1 MEEFPPLPSKKY
13 QDLRHEIRSG
23 DILLCSGSSA
33 FSTLIQKATNSVWSH
48 VAFILRLD
56 AIDRIMV
63 LESVETM
70 GVRTVPLSSYAK
82 NYNGSGS
89 AYPGRLM
96 IARHQGVREE
106 TIVKLSRSAVDLLG
120 YPYGNTEI
128 VHIATRISLH
138 ALGVHSGPD
147 NKPGRAFIC
156 SEYAQTC
163 FHSIGINIEC
173 NHMGFIAPADFA
185 THPAIQPL
193 CYVETGFEHRAVEGL
208 RHTGFA
214 EKLREV
220 G

>member
-1 MEEFPPLPSKKY
+1 MEEFPLVPSKKY

-23 DILLCSGSSA
+23 DILLCSGSST
-33 FSTLIQKATNSVWSH
+33 FSTLIQKATDSVWSH

-63 LESVETM
+63 LESVESY
-70 GVRTVPLSSYAK
+70 GVRTVPLSSYVR
-82 NYNGSGS
+82 NYNASGS

-96 IARHQGVREE
+96 LARHAGIREE
-106 TIVKLSRSAVDLLG
+106 HIVKLSRSAVDLLG
-120 YPYGNTEI
+120 YPYGTTEI
-128 VHIATRISLH
+128 IHIATRISLH
-138 ALGVHSGPD
+138 ALGVHSHPD
-147 NKPGRAFIC
+147 NKLAHAFIC

-163 FHSIGINIEC
+163 FHSIGINIDY

-185 THPAIQPL
+185 THPAIKPL
-193 CYVETGFEHRAVEGL
+193 SYIETGLEHRAVEGL
-208 RHTGFA
+208 HHGGLA